1 MNILTKIC
9 IVILV
14 VLNLVISGV
23 FIKFVS
29 ESANYK
35 DLYNVERQNKLAAE
49 QTTKHYALALETSN
63 QMHKAESEKNN
74 KALADAKAFIAD
86 LQKEIAKLQGEVVT
100 LQSDKQSL
108 LADTTRLTL
117 NEQKS
122 TQITETIRLQ
132 LQKANEDLQKLNE
145 EINALTVSL
154 KEAVAR
160 ADRQEKVVRLLRE
173 QLHEERER
181 IKTLIA
187 SGGKEQTGDTS
198 GATVTADVEITGNI
212 TSVDQNIAAID
223 VGSAKGLK
231 NGMKLIVYRNDK
243 FVAYLRIEEVDV
255 DSAAGVI
262 EKKQLDPIVG
272 DKATTKLD

>member
-14 VLNLVISGV
+14 VLSLVSSGV
-23 FIKFVS
+23 FIKYAS
-29 ESANYK
+29 EQANYK
-35 DLYNVERQNKLAAE
+35 NLYNMEHQNKLAAE
-49 QTTKHYALALETSN
+49 QTARHYALALETSSQN
-63 QMHKAESEKNN
+63 LKDDLDNEKKAHTESKN
-74 KALADAKAFIAD
+74 LIASQQKTIAT
-86 LQKEIAKLQGEVVT
+86 LQAENVTLKSDKQT
-100 LQSDKQSL
+100 LQSDI
-108 LADTTRLTL
+108 TRLTL

-122 TQITETIRLQ
+122 TQITETIRQQ
-132 LQKANEDLQKLNE
+132 LQKATEEVQKLNE
-145 EINALTVSL
+145 EINALTGGL

-181 IKTLIA
+181 IKALIA
-187 SGGKEQTGDTS
+187 SGGTEQAGDKDS
-198 GATVTADVEITGNI
+198 VAVADVEITGNI
-212 TSVDQNIAAID
+212 TSVDQNIAEVD

-231 NGMKLIVYRNDK
+231 SGMKLIVYRNDK